1 MTTLRART
9 VFSDEKVTVT
19 TLELL
24 EFRTDRLNHLRY
36 VTGDLRPMAIVVKE
50 PDRTY
55 AFDMA
60 AQPIDIERLELQSIE
75 APS

>member
-24 EFRTDRLNHLRY
+24 EFRTDRTNHLRY
-36 VTGDLRPMAIVVKE
+36 VTGDLRPMAIIVKE

-60 AQPIDIERLELQSIE
+60 AQPIDIERLDLQSIE
-75 APS
+75 VL